1 MTERESMEHMQS
13 PTWWTERSSWI
24 LRDPSW
30 YRKIETRVKL
40 EDVYPKLDKV
50 EPKLVDRWQ
59 SRVKDANRGFK
70 MAIEG

>member
-24 LRDPSW
+24 LLDLSW

-40 EDVYPKLDKV
+40 EDTYPKLDKV
-50 EPKLVDRWQ
+50 EPKLVDRW
-59 SRVKDANRGFK
+59 
-70 MAIEG
+70 